1 MIETNDTV
9 NLLLNPARLRILGW
23 LAQNGEGTAADM
35 ISALGEIPPASLYRH
50 LKLLTEAG
58 FVKVTAEEK
67 KRGTVQKT
75 YAVNQKEMPD
85 NDDCR
90 EVIYG
95 GLLKLISSFR
105 EYFAA
110 GSRDPAADMLMYSTA
125 ALLLSDEEFGEMI
138 GELGTTF
145 EKYLNRAPSE
155 GRKMRLMTLISSPCK
170 EDMQC

>member
-1 MIETNDTV
+1 MYGLSVRGVIETNDTV

-23 LAQNGEGTAADM
+23 LVQNGEGTAADM

-67 KRGTVQKT
+67 KRGTVQKS

-95 GLLKLISSFR
+95 GLLKLLSSFR
-105 EYFAA
+105 EYFEA
-110 GSRDPAADMLMYSTA
+110 GSRDPAADMLM
-125 ALLLSDEEFGEMI
+125 
-138 GELGTTF
+138 
-145 EKYLNRAPSE
+145 
-155 GRKMRLMTLISSPCK
+155 
-170 EDMQC
+170 